1 MNLVTGIA
9 TANADSSPIVV
20 ITANVPKTL
29 LGKNAFQEADFT
41 AIVKPISKAQFL
53 VTDVKEVANALR
65 EAFFLARS

>member
-53 VTDVKEVANALR
+53 VDDVHDVADSLR
-65 EAFFLARS
+65 KAFYLARS

>member
-29 LGKNAFQEADFT
+29 LGKNAFQEANFT

-53 VTDVKEVANALR
+53 VDDVPDVADSLR
-65 EAFFLARS
+65 KAFYLARS